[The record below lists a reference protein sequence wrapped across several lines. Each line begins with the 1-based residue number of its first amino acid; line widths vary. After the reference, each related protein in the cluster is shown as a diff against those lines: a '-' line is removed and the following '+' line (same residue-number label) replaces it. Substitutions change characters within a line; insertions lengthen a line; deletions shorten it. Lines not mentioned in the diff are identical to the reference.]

1 MVKVTTN
8 KLRFCTRI
16 TLSLVVTAIVVAF
29 FMACDKTKRTIDFNP
44 EEINHYFEVSDSIPR
59 TADSL
64 LSLGIINQIAA
75 DVFLVEYYADRDVP
89 RAVEI
94 VDSGLA
100 LPVLTDQDRYYNFLL
115 NSESVEIEVLAR
127 RYESG
132 LHKVQPLVEKADMD
146 FVNSHYRLQSAY
158 INLCLNM
165 AKCDINLER
174 FDQAEEQLQRAMNL
188 LDGYIEAARN
198 DSIKRGRFEF
208 DRAYTAVETLI
219 AYFNINQYERS
230 LSWVERAE
238 KYQESF
244 LQHPGNMKQHCT
256 TFTYQIAIMK
266 AADLAKTGRPGRAAR
281 VYDNIDFQNNPFADS
296 PVGRVN
302 AVNYLLFA
310 HRYNEAVRN
319 IEPVE
324 DMIRQHG
331 MEMTLDNLV
340 GFVKMKFEANMGAGH
355 RDSALA
361 VATRLIMSLDS
372 ARAWAKRDRSAE
384 MTTLHD
390 IKEKE
395 AQLAEKE
402 ESLRYTRVIAIIIAL
417 SLLIIFFMVFSI
429 IRHRAAKRLEAL
441 NQKLEEANAQ
451 LEQNNEQLMIANARA
466 GESSRMKTNFIQQ
479 ISHEIRTPLNILSG
493 FAQILTTN
501 DMNIDEAM
509 RKNANRQILENTDRI
524 TGLVNKMLEL
534 SDASSRT
541 VIEQKDHVQVM
552 QIANEAVQA
561 SGIGNTKQLVF
572 ELQSDEDTSSTT
584 LTTNLRTAVRVLSLI
599 LDNARKF
606 TVQRKN
612 HKQEPPTDKEQRV
625 TLRIN
630 NNEGNV
636 QFIVED
642 TGVGVPAT
650 EAEHIFDE
658 FVQLNDYYD
667 GTGIGLTIARNLAR
681 SMGGDVVLD
690 TSYTSGA
697 RFVMTLPLRS

>member
-1 MVKVTTN
+1 
-8 KLRFCTRI
+8 
-16 TLSLVVTAIVVAF
+16 
-29 FMACDKTKRTIDFNP
+29 
-44 EEINHYFEVSDSIPR
+44 
-59 TADSL
+59 
-64 LSLGIINQIAA
+64 
-75 DVFLVEYYADRDVP
+75 
-89 RAVEI
+89 
-94 VDSGLA
+94 
-100 LPVLTDQDRYYNFLL
+100 
-115 NSESVEIEVLAR
+115 
-127 RYESG
+127 
-132 LHKVQPLVEKADMD
+132 
-146 FVNSHYRLQSAY
+146 
-158 INLCLNM
+158 
-165 AKCDINLER
+165 
-174 FDQAEEQLQRAMNL
+174 
-188 LDGYIEAARN
+188 
-198 DSIKRGRFEF
+198 
-208 DRAYTAVETLI
+208 
-219 AYFNINQYERS
+219 
-230 LSWVERAE
+230 
-238 KYQESF
+238 
-244 LQHPGNMKQHCT
+244 
-256 TFTYQIAIMK
+256 
-266 AADLAKTGRPGRAAR
+266 
-281 VYDNIDFQNNPFADS
+281 
-296 PVGRVN
+296 
-302 AVNYLLFA
+302 
-310 HRYNEAVRN
+310 
-319 IEPVE
+319 
-324 DMIRQHG
+324 
-331 MEMTLDNLV
+331 
-340 GFVKMKFEANMGAGH
+340 
-355 RDSALA
+355 
-361 VATRLIMSLDS
+361 
-372 ARAWAKRDRSAE
+372 

-501 DMNIDEAM
+501 DLKIDEAM

-541 VIEQKDHVQVM
+541 VIELKDHVQVM

-572 ELQSDEDTSSTT
+572 ELQSNEDTSSTT

-606 TVQRKN
+606 TVQRKT
-612 HKQEPPTDKEQRV
+612 HKQEPPTDKEQQV

-630 NNEGNV
+630 NSEGNV

-658 FVQLNDYYD
+658 FVQLNNYYD